1 LFCQIRQGN
10 TFSLAAKTS
19 LPYDTN
25 WGKKARI
32 KNASSQFT
40 IPPLPQTHTE
50 GLAGVPCFIILQ
62 QVP

>member
-1 LFCQIRQGN
+1 M
-10 TFSLAAKTS
+10 
-19 LPYDTN
+19 PYDTN
-25 WGKKARI
+25 WGKKART

-50 GLAGVPCFIILQ
+50 GLADVPGFIILQ